1 MAIQILRKYLLVITF
16 CFYYSWGQI
25 SKFEIKEYHPVS
37 DEISSLDF
45 KPTKFNWSIG
55 NRFLLFDE
63 VKNQILEVDKTGELT
78 FPSGFNT
85 NSIYGQFVW
94 MGVIPEGIGVV
105 DRLQNTIHFLD
116 FRLNLTSTI
125 KFEPKLYPEMVTISS
140 WGKFYFY
147 SKAYNSIY
155 SFDRSLHNAMPFVDL
170 SKERIP
176 NNCFMDMV
184 LNKDGDLAIL
194 SCSGTIYFFSMN
206 GKFEVSAP
214 VEIDDPKYIISI
226 KNDWLVFNDD
236 GNVFSMETGMKYKVP
251 EVSMPI
257 LDIKS
262 NNNSIAILS
271 LNQIFVLDVK

>member
-25 SKFEIKEYHPVS
+25 SKFEIKEYHPIS
-37 DEISSLDF
+37 DEISSLNF
-45 KPTKFNWSIG
+45 TPTKFNWSIG

-63 VKNQILEVDKTGELT
+63 VKNQILADDATWEYC
-78 FPSGFNT
+78 FN
-85 NSIYGQFVW
+85 
-94 MGVIPEGIGVV
+94 
-105 DRLQNTIHFLD
+105 LD